1 MTLQRNTDEWWA
13 ALDAFVQSRQDK
25 AFEWGV
31 QDCCTFAADWV
42 RLATGLDPMLDLRG
56 LNSAL
61 EAHRKLDE
69 LGGMLAAVDSR
80 MGEHVSGL
88 MAQAGDVVMV
98 TLDNANAA
106 MAVCLGPWLCAPG
119 EAGLVMLPITR
130 AEVAWRV

>member
-1 MTLQRNTDEWWA
+1 MIQRHSTEWYA
-13 ALDAFVQSRQDK
+13 SLDAHVHERWNMPF
-25 AFEWGV
+25 AWGSN
-31 QDCCTFAADWV
+31 DCCTFAADWV
-42 RLATGLDPMLDLRG
+42 TLATGSDPMLDLRG

-80 MGEHVSGL
+80 MGAHVSGL